1 MSGPGRDPAT
11 TPASDSAADAVANRE
26 AWNAKAPD
34 YAEAGRRAWS
44 GERPPSWGLW
54 HQPESELNVL
64 GDVRG
69 LDVLDYGCGTG
80 YWSAWLTRAGAR
92 VTAFD
97 NAPEQLATC
106 RRFQDEFGIA
116 FPIQLASAGQL
127 DPERFRDASFDLIL
141 SEYGGLT
148 WADPYAT
155 LPECARLLRPGGR
168 LAFLK
173 ISTLLE
179 VCWPLGSAVAGDE
192 LVMDWFGLHRLVE
205 PADSSVAFDLPP
217 GEWIRLFREHG
228 LVVESLRELR
238 PPADA
243 APSRHA
249 FVTLD
254 WARQWPAEELWTVRK
269 A

>member
-1 MSGPGRDPAT
+1 MSGADARTA
-11 TPASDSAADAVANRE
+11 AAADALANRT
-26 AWNAKAPD
+26 AWAAM
-34 YAEAGRRAWS
+34 AESYVEPGRRAWA

-54 HQPESELNVL
+54 HNPESELDVL

-80 YWSAWLTRAGAR
+80 YWSAWLTKAGAR

-97 NAPEQLATC
+97 NSAEQLATC

-127 DPERFRDASFDLIL
+127 DSATFRDASFDLIL
-141 SEYGGLT
+141 SEYAGLT
-148 WADPYAT
+148 WADPCLT
-155 LPECARLLRPGGR
+155 IPECARLLRPGGR
-168 LAFLK
+168 LVFLK
-173 ISTLLE
+173 ISFLLE
-179 VCWPLGSAVAGDE
+179 ICWSLGAAAAVEE
-192 LVMDWFGLHRLVE
+192 LMLDAFGLHRLVD
-205 PADSSVAFDLPP
+205 PDDGSVAFVLPP

-228 LVVESLRELR
+228 LIVESLRELQ
-238 PPADA
+238 PPAEA
-243 APSRHA
+243 PPSRHT

-254 WARQWPAEELWTVRK
+254 WARQWPAEEIWTVRK